1 MYHKYLQ
8 VFDYA
13 GNRENHVNLV
23 NRSRHLKD
31 DITVFTPVGIYSNY
45 VARVFFSLLPISIIL
60 FVI

>member
-8 VFDYA
+8 VFVYA

-31 DITVFTPVGIYSNY
+31 DITVFAPVVIHSSY
-45 VARVFFSLLPISIIL
+45 VACIIMLREFMCFFS
-60 FVI
+60 